1 MNKKGRLLCIL
12 YYIAVVLLVAVILLS
27 VKYKNVVIST
37 VSAAVLSFS
46 AGALDFLR
54 TIDKKQCDQSLGL
67 QLKDHRRLIIYKIIY
82 CLSAILVFYSHFLRF
97 LAQLSADMP
106 RLWLSAFALISWVPV
121 ILFGILEKKEKDK
134 IINDPVSL

>member
-1 MNKKGRLLCIL
+1 MNKKGRLFCIL
-12 YYIAVVLLVAVILLS
+12 YCIVVILFVAVILLS

-37 VSAAVLSFS
+37 VCAAVLSFS
-46 AGALDFLR
+46 AGVLDFLR
-54 TIDKKQCDQSLGL
+54 TIDKKQGDQSLGL

-82 CLSAILVFYSHFLRF
+82 FLSAILVFYSHFLRF